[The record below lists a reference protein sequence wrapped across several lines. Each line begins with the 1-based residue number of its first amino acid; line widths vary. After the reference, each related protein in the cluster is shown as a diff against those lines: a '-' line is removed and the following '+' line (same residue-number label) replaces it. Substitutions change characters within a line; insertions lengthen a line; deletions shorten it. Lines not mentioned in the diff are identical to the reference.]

1 MIWFMSVI
9 NKLDLGFWRSTA
21 KLFTGGCGEISAP
34 LSSPPV
40 NNFG

>member
-1 MIWFMSVI
+1 MSVI
-9 NKLDLGFWRSTA
+9 NNNAFNFWPPAA
-21 KLFTGGCGEISAP
+21 KLFTVGCGEFSAP